1 MTKIDVYNRE
11 KDGKNAA
18 YGAFNLFRSYKQD
31 ACQKNFQIAFKIVTA
46 SQVVIKWRNKFIQTY
61 GP

>member
-46 SQVVIKWRNKFIQTY
+46 SQVVIK
-61 GP
+61 